1 VSEYAPTVVSFP
13 VQRVRD
19 LEQGCAGLF
28 ERGMLPVTRLL
39 ESLGA
44 AHRMLGDTVSGC
56 SSPFPRF
63 SSYTGR
69 VQSL

>member
-1 VSEYAPTVVSFP
+1 VEYVPTVVSFP

-39 ESLGA
+39 DSLGRDA
-44 AHRMLGDTVSGC
+44 
-56 SSPFPRF
+56 
-63 SSYTGR
+63 
-69 VQSL
+69 